1 MEYIFLLLG
10 LFLLIKGADVFVD
23 GAASVAAKFK
33 VPSLIIGLTVVS
45 FGTSAPEAAI
55 SISASLSGSNS
66 ISLGNVIGSNFFNL
80 LIVIGITALVTP
92 LKADDEVIRRDMPAV
107 ILATGGLAIIILDSV
122 IMRYEAIIL
131 LAALVFYL
139 FAVIKKA
146 LASPTEDTE
155 RKHYSWFLSVLMVAG
170 GVGAVVFGGDM
181 VVDNAKIIASDFG
194 MSETLIGLT
203 VVALHCCKNCIYGSE
218 KCGLSLVNTESVFF
232 NGKGNINNLN
242 ACDLLGKSLCGLLV
256 DHAEVNVSVLHI
268 TNCKSAV
275 IVLSRGEAVNAVKA
289 PVSIAVNEILRGGCS
304 LYTDFV
310 GHLIACARSECDC
323 HSCDH
328 CNCENKRNN
337 LFHFFVLQ

>member
-80 LIVIGITALVTP
+80 LMVIGITALVTP

-107 ILATGGLAIIILDSV
+107 ILATGGLAIIILDGV

-131 LAALVFYL
+131 LATLVIYL

-146 LASPTEDTE
+146 LASPTEDAE

-170 GVGAVVFGGDM
+170 GFSAVVFGGDM

-203 VVALHCCKNCIYGSE
+203 VVALGTSLPE
-218 KCGLSLVNTESVFF
+218 LVTSLVAAKKGEAGIAVGNAVGSCLFNILFILGITGAVKPIAVESEL
-232 NGKGNINNLN
+232 I
-242 ACDLLGKSLCGLLV
+242 ADAALLV
-256 DHAEVNVSVLHI
+256 IATLVVYLFAAKGRRIGRIEGAICVVLYAI
-268 TNCKSAV
+268 
-275 IVLSRGEAVNAVKA
+275 
-289 PVSIAVNEILRGGCS
+289 
-304 LYTDFV
+304 YTAF
-310 GHLIACARSECDC
+310 IIMRAY
-323 HSCDH
+323 
-328 CNCENKRNN
+328 
-337 LFHFFVLQ
+337 

>member
-10 LFLLIKGADVFVD
+10 LFLLIKGADIFVD

-80 LIVIGITALVTP
+80 LTVIGITALVTP
-92 LKADDEVIRRDMPAV
+92 LKADDEVIRRDMPVV
-107 ILATGGLAIIILDSV
+107 ILATGGLAIIILDGV

-146 LASPTEDTE
+146 LASPAEDAE
-155 RKHYSWFLSVLMVAG
+155 RKQYSWFLSGLMVTG
-170 GVGAVVFGGDM
+170 GLGAVVFGGDM

-203 VVALHCCKNCIYGSE
+203 VVALGTSLPE
-218 KCGLSLVNTESVFF
+218 LVTSLVAAKKGEAGIAVGNAVGSCLFNILFILGITGAVKPIAVESEL
-232 NGKGNINNLN
+232 I
-242 ACDLLGKSLCGLLV
+242 ADAALLV
-256 DHAEVNVSVLHI
+256 
-268 TNCKSAV
+268 
-275 IVLSRGEAVNAVKA
+275 
-289 PVSIAVNEILRGGCS
+289 IATLVVYLFAAKGRRIGRVEGAICVA
-304 LYTDFV
+304 LYAIYTAF
-310 GHLIACARSECDC
+310 IIMRAY
-323 HSCDH
+323 
-328 CNCENKRNN
+328 
-337 LFHFFVLQ
+337 

>member
-1 MEYIFLLLG
+1 MAYIFLLLG

-80 LIVIGITALVTP
+80 LMVIGITALVTP
-92 LKADDEVIRRDMPAV
+92 LKADDEVIRRDMPVV
-107 ILATGGLAIIILDSV
+107 ILATGGLAIIILDGV

-131 LAALVFYL
+131 LAALGIYL

-146 LASPTEDTE
+146 LASPTEDAE

-170 GVGAVVFGGDM
+170 GLAAVVFGGDM
-181 VVDNAKIIASDFG
+181 VVDNAKIIAADFG

-203 VVALHCCKNCIYGSE
+203 VVALGTSLPE
-218 KCGLSLVNTESVFF
+218 LVTSLVAAKKGEAGIAVGNAVGSCLFNILFILGITGAVKPIAVESEL
-232 NGKGNINNLN
+232 I
-242 ACDLLGKSLCGLLV
+242 ADTALLV
-256 DHAEVNVSVLHI
+256 IATLVVYLFAAKGRRIGRVEGAICVVLYAI
-268 TNCKSAV
+268 
-275 IVLSRGEAVNAVKA
+275 
-289 PVSIAVNEILRGGCS
+289 
-304 LYTDFV
+304 YTAF
-310 GHLIACARSECDC
+310 IIMRAY
-323 HSCDH
+323 
-328 CNCENKRNN
+328 
-337 LFHFFVLQ
+337 

>member
-1 MEYIFLLLG
+1 MEYILLLAG
-10 LFLLIKGADVFVD
+10 LFLLIKGADIFVD

-80 LIVIGITALVTP
+80 LMVIGITALVTP
-92 LKADDEVIRRDMPAV
+92 LKADDEVIRRDMPTV
-107 ILATGGLAIIILDSV
+107 ILATGGLAIIILDGI

-146 LASPTEDTE
+146 LTSPTEDAE

-170 GVGAVVFGGDM
+170 GLAAVVFGGDM
-181 VVDNAKIIASDFG
+181 VVDNAKIIAADFG

-203 VVALHCCKNCIYGSE
+203 VVALGTSLPE
-218 KCGLSLVNTESVFF
+218 LVTSLVAARKGEAGIAVGNAVGSCLF
-232 NGKGNINNLN
+232 NILFI
-242 ACDLLGKSLCGLLV
+242 LGITGTIKPIAVERELIADAALLV
-256 DHAEVNVSVLHI
+256 IATLVVYLFAAKGRRIGRIEGAICVVLYAI
-268 TNCKSAV
+268 
-275 IVLSRGEAVNAVKA
+275 
-289 PVSIAVNEILRGGCS
+289 
-304 LYTDFV
+304 YTAF
-310 GHLIACARSECDC
+310 IIMRAY
-323 HSCDH
+323 
-328 CNCENKRNN
+328 
-337 LFHFFVLQ
+337 